1 MSVPAEEVIS
11 RLMAAAPPELA
22 AQVRP
27 LVEGLGRTLKQLAE
41 LEVSDQEPA
50 TVFVWPRPPEARPG
64 PDRTPATQPVPP
76 RPQTPADLC
85 YLSLT
90 EVAQLIRT
98 KAVSPVEVVR
108 AVLARAEG
116 LNPRLNAF
124 ITLMPEE
131 ALAAARAAEAE
142 ILAGNWRG
150 PLHGIPFSVKDIFP
164 VAGVRNT
171 AGSRVFADQ
180 VALADCEV
188 VRRLKGAGAIIFGK
202 NHLHEF
208 AYGVTNNNPH
218 FGAARNP
225 WNPDHIPGGSSGGS
239 AVAVAAG
246 IGYGSMGSD
255 TGGSIRIPA
264 ALCGVSG
271 LKPTYGRVSR
281 AGVFPLAWSLDH
293 CGPLARTARDLAAI
307 LEAIAGFDPA
317 DPASAGVPVGGY
329 LAALT
334 GDLRGLRLGVAANF
348 FFDDVSPEVE
358 GAVREAV
365 KVLAGLGAEVKGVA
379 LPFIEYAGPAATA
392 ISLAEAAAFHRPL
405 LAERAPDY
413 GFDVRARL
421 EFGLEIPAAL
431 YLHAQRARR
440 LILGQ
445 LLEAFREVD
454 ALVVPATPVTA
465 PALGQARVEING
477 REYDVRSTLT
487 RFTGPF
493 NLAGLPALAIPCG
506 FDGRNLPIGLQVV
519 GRPFDE
525 GTVLRV
531 GDAYQRATDW
541 HRRRPPAAE
550 E

>member
-1 MSVPAEEVIS
+1 MFVPDETVLA
-11 RLMAAAPPELA
+11 RLLQNAPPEVA
-22 AQVRP
+22 AEVRP
-27 LVEGLGRTLKQLAE
+27 LVEGLRRTVERLVE

-50 TVFVWPRPPEARPG
+50 TVFTWGGAPAAGEAAGFPG
-64 PDRTPATQPVPP
+64 GAAG
-76 RPQTPADLC
+76 QTPETGVDLC
-85 YLSLT
+85 YLSLV
-90 EVAQLIRT
+90 EAAELVRT
-98 KAVSPVEVVR
+98 RQVSPVELTR
-108 AVLARAEG
+108 AVLDRAER

-124 ITLMPEE
+124 ISLTADE
-131 ALAAARAAEAE
+131 ALAAAKAAEAE
-142 ILAGNWRG
+142 VAAGNWRG
-150 PLHGIPFSVKDIFP
+150 PLHGIPVSVKDIFA
-164 VAGVRNT
+164 VAGVPNT
-171 AGSRVFADQ
+171 AGSKVFAGR
-180 VALADCEV
+180 VAGSDCEV
-188 VRRLKGAGAIIFGK
+188 VRRLKAAGAVIFGK
-202 NHLHEF
+202 SHLHEF
-208 AYGVTNNNPH
+208 AYGVTSTNPH
-218 FGAARNP
+218 YGPARNP

-239 AVAVAAG
+239 AAAVAAG

-307 LEAIAGFDPA
+307 LEAVAGFDPA
-317 DPASAGVPVGGY
+317 DPASAGVPVGDY

-358 GAVREAV
+358 RAVREAV
-365 KVLAGLGAEVKGVA
+365 KVLAGLGAELREVA

-421 EFGLEIPAAL
+421 EFGLWLPAAV

-445 LLEAFREVD
+445 MLEAFRDVD
-454 ALVVPATPVTA
+454 VLVTPATPVTA
-465 PALGQARVEING
+465 PGVGQARVEING

-487 RFTGPF
+487 RFSSPF

-506 FDGRNLPIGLQVV
+506 FDGRGLPIGLQVV

-541 HRRRPPAAE
+541 HRRRPPVG
-550 E
+550 